1 MMVLW
6 FYGFMIQGP
15 SEMLLNYDKEVRPME
30 KAEHHSMVHKMPKKR
45 GAIIDGKLI
54 PYSKLKNMKS

>member
-1 MMVLW
+1 
-6 FYGFMIQGP
+6 MIQGP